1 VQVIVDH
8 LYFVHTAICTL
19 YNMTHE
25 DLVTSKILSELP
37 ADYSARLQTMATR
50 RKITMIELIKEALLK
65 ISSEIIPT

>member
-1 VQVIVDH
+1 
-8 LYFVHTAICTL
+8 
-19 YNMTHE
+19 MTHE